1 MVLLKLYWSFLLIGF
16 SSFGGLSMIPQI
28 SDQVI
33 TNGWMTVSQVTDILS
48 IAEMT
53 PGPFGLN
60 CATFAGIQAA
70 GIPGAVVA
78 NLGILT
84 PTFTLGTLVA
94 VFFFRYKDNRMM
106 EKLLTGIRP
115 ACLGMVFGVL
125 LSIMRSIYITE
136 TSINIWS
143 IIIGLLDFI
152 LLWKLKQVFQRLLYL
167 VPVWERCCLEF
178 FPWSDR
184 MKLRN
189 WLISKRQCIINPVVL
204 TRRMISKQ

>member
-33 TNGWMTVSQVTDILS
+33 TNGWMTVRQVTDILS

-53 PGPFGLN
+53 PGPLGLN

-70 GIPGAVVA
+70 GIPGAIVA

-84 PTFTLGTLVA
+84 PTFSLGTLVA
-94 VFFFRYKDNRMM
+94 VFFYRYKDNRIM

-115 ACLGMVFGVL
+115 ACLGMVLGVL
-125 LSIMRSIYITE
+125 LSIMRSTYIAE
-136 TSINIWS
+136 NSIVIGS
-143 IIIGLLDFI
+143 IIIGFADFI
-152 LLWKLKQVFQRLLYL
+152 LLWKYKISIPKIILFSAGMGAVLFGIFPL
-167 VPVWERCCLEF
+167 VR
-178 FPWSDR
+178 
-184 MKLRN
+184 
-189 WLISKRQCIINPVVL
+189 
-204 TRRMISKQ
+204 